1 MRLNGIK
8 GSIVLQGAQLEGG
21 IMRSMWAAIHSR
33 LIDGAER
40 DVEPVQY
47 ALLAALVAVVVV
59 TSVLLVVSQFRGL

>member
-1 MRLNGIK
+1 MWHK
-8 GSIVLQGAQLEGG
+8 GLYSVSKGLSLRGG